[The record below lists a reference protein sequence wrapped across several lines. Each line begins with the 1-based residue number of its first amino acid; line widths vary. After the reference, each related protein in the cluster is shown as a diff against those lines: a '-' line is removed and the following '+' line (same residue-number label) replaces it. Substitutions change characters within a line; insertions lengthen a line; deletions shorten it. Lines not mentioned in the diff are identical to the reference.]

1 MNGDQIFN
9 SINNI
14 QIIIKNHKDEIEKLD
29 QEIGDGDHIFNIMR
43 GLDELLNLKDDL
55 IDKPIDHIFKQLG
68 MKIMTTV
75 GGSSGA
81 LFATLLI
88 GMSKKYNADLN
99 ALNNLAEM
107 FFEGVQ
113 SMKKRGK
120 ADIGE
125 KTMLDVL
132 IPVSNIL
139 IDLKNEKDFDFK
151 DLPGNNPE
159 DLKGIIENHIGY
171 MKIPMSI
178 VGPALINGN
187 YANGNFSIPLCTIEG
202 TLAAS
207 MNRGLYASSLCGGIH
222 VKHFRQE
229 LSRAPIFIF
238 DDINQSQELRQD

>member
-139 IDLKNEKDFDFK
+139 IELKNEKDFEKVAKNINNIATDGMLSTK
-151 DLPGNNPE
+151 DIIATKGRASFLGERAKGHIDPGARSSQ
-159 DLKGIIENHIGY
+159 LAIEAICNQF
-171 MKIPMSI
+171 
-178 VGPALINGN
+178 IN
-187 YANGNFSIPLCTIEG
+187 
-202 TLAAS
+202 
-207 MNRGLYASSLCGGIH
+207 
-222 VKHFRQE
+222 K
-229 LSRAPIFIF
+229 
-238 DDINQSQELRQD
+238 